1 MYIKTIYTSF
11 ILVLYFIFI
20 NLETSIIKLDVKA
33 KIAQAIKLFKS
44 NDAGIANISLING
57 NSVINNIVK
66 QIPTAPNVYLL
77 VLNPNLNIVC
87 VLDLDGNVCSILDKV
102 RVKNA
107 IAHPNSGEVFIPIY

>member
-57 NSVINNIVK
+57 NSVINNITK

-87 VLDLDGNVCSILDKV
+87 VLDLDGNVL
-102 RVKNA
+102 
-107 IAHPNSGEVFIPIY
+107 